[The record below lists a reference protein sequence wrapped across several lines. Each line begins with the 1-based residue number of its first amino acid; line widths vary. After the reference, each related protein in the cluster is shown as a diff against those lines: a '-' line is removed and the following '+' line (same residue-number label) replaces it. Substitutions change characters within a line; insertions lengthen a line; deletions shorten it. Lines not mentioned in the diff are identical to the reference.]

1 MPRSEVQET
10 LSSVASLFGDAT
22 FTTSQAEAAGIA
34 VHRIVSA
41 VRAGGVLRLWRGHY
55 VLANRSIDSTIPG
68 LSELHSAQ
76 ARAVIERLPELPTAI
91 GDVSAAQAWDMP
103 LQKVPV
109 PASPV
114 LLVPSDSRVRSGV
127 HRGVR
132 FVYRDVDP
140 QRIVTGP
147 GGVPMTDPLLT
158 AIHVSSRAGLEL
170 GTRLVVL
177 NGGMRRHL
185 EWQVAARAIAEG
197 GPAAAQARS
206 SSLAVARWVNDPAL
220 RRNLIEEAVSASR
233 TADIRGR
240 LRVIETLDLADP
252 RLETALESLS
262 WSAFVEAGISLPTPQ
277 VDVVGASGRHWRV
290 DFIFGER
297 VIGECDGAVKYS
309 DPQAL
314 WREKKRQE
322 DLEQADY
329 IVVRWTWEEI
339 VHRPWDVVRRIL
351 DAIARAGRLAPS
363 A

>member
-10 LSSVASLFGDAT
+10 LSSIASLFGDAI
-22 FTTSQAEAAGIA
+22 FTTSEAEAAGIPG
-34 VHRIVSA
+34 HRIVSA
-41 VRAGGVLRLWRGHY
+41 VRAGSVLRLWRGHY
-55 VLANRSIDSTIPG
+55 VVANRSIDSTIPG

-76 ARAVIERLPELPTAI
+76 ARAAIERFVEIPTAI
-91 GDVSAAQAWDMP
+91 GDVTAARVWDMP
-103 LQKVPV
+103 MWKVPV

-114 LLVPSDSRVRSGV
+114 LLMPRDSRVRSGV

-132 FVYRDVDP
+132 FVHRDVDP

-158 AIHVSSRAGLEL
+158 AIHVSSRADLEL
-170 GTRLVVL
+170 GSRLVVL

-185 EWQVAARAIAEG
+185 EWRVAARAMAED
-197 GPAAAQARS
+197 GPAATQARL
-206 SSLAVARWVNDPAL
+206 SSLAIARWIRDPAL
-220 RRNLIEEAVSASR
+220 RRNLIEEAVAASG
-233 TADIRGR
+233 TADVRGR
-240 LRVIETLDLADP
+240 FRAIETLAHADP

-262 WSAFVEAGISLPTPQ
+262 WSAFLEAGIPLPTPQ
-277 VDVVGASGRHWRV
+277 VEVMGASGRHWRV
-290 DFIFGER
+290 DFLFGER

-309 DPQAL
+309 DSQAL

-339 VHRPWDVVRRIL
+339 VHRPWEVVRRIL
-351 DAIARAGRLAPS
+351 DAITRAGRLAPS